1 MPVKKLGSKLAQGV
15 RQVQAQQVEESAP
28 IVDACAAAAPDAQ
41 PNAIST
47 VRAGGK
53 PPPSS
58 NSTEEKRPSAPR
70 SEHQKRLHPRRV
82 WPD

>member
-15 RQVQAQQVEESAP
+15 RQIQAQQVEASAP
-28 IVDACAAAAPDAQ
+28 TVDACAAVAPDAQ
-41 PNAIST
+41 PNALST
-47 VRAGGK
+47 VRPGEK

-70 SEHQKRLHPRRV
+70 PEHHQSLHPRRV

>member
-41 PNAIST
+41 PNALST
-47 VRAGGK
+47 VRPGEK
-53 PPPSS
+53 PPPLS
-58 NSTEEKRPSAPR
+58 NSARASRMAR
-70 SEHQKRLHPRRV
+70 DRALRDSS
-82 WPD
+82 

>member
-41 PNAIST
+41 PNALST
-47 VRAGGK
+47 VRPGEK
-53 PPPSS
+53 PPPLS

-70 SEHQKRLHPRRV
+70 SEHHQRLHPHRV

>member
-28 IVDACAAAAPDAQ
+28 IVDACAAVAPDAQ
-41 PNAIST
+41 PKARST
-47 VRAGGK
+47 AQPDEK
-53 PPPSS
+53 APASS

-70 SEHQKRLHPRRV
+70 SEHHQRLHPRRV

>member
-15 RQVQAQQVEESAP
+15 RQVQAQQAEESAP
-28 IVDACAAAAPDAQ
+28 IVDACAAAAPDVQ
-41 PNAIST
+41 PNALST
-47 VRAGGK
+47 VRPGER
-53 PPPSS
+53 PPPLS

-70 SEHQKRLHPRRV
+70 SEHHQRLHPRRV